1 MGKIIWI
8 ASYPKSGNTWVRMF
22 LNSYFYGQDK
32 RQELGNLDKSTFG
45 GSSKTSYEKVTTRN
59 VAELSDKEIMEL
71 TPLAHGYIASSQ
83 PQMAFVKTHNLLSTY
98 HNIPLVTPD
107 VTQCGLHIVR
117 NPLDTVI
124 SVADHY
130 GLGLDRAIQFIN
142 NLNGSSAPT
151 DRMVRQIFSSWT
163 KNVESWTEEAPF
175 PVLTTRYED
184 LHEDP
189 EAFFSRIIKSLGMV
203 PDAARVAK
211 AVKHS
216 SFKALKNMEKKGGFS
231 EKSRHSKAFFRSG
244 KTGQWKSKL
253 SDAQVNQMVQANYP
267 QMKKFGYLP

>member
-1 MGKIIWI
+1 
-8 ASYPKSGNTWVRMF
+8 
-22 LNSYFYGQDK
+22 
-32 RQELGNLDKSTFG
+32 
-45 GSSKTSYEKVTTRN
+45 
-59 VAELSDKEIMEL
+59 
-71 TPLAHGYIASSQ
+71 
-83 PQMAFVKTHNLLSTY
+83 
-98 HNIPLVTPD
+98 
-107 VTQCGLHIVR
+107 
-117 NPLDTVI
+117 
-124 SVADHY
+124 
-130 GLGLDRAIQFIN
+130 LGLDRAIQFIN